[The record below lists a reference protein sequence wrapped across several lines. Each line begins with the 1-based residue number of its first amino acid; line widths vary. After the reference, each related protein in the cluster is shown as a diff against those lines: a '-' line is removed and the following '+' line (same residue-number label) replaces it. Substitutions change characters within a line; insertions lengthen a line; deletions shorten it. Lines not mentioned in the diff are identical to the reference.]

1 MAGEYPMK
9 KGMFICIEG
18 IDASG
23 KTTQA
28 KLLVKNLNKKGYEA
42 IYTSE
47 PTRGFFGQILR
58 QRILYGNKRV
68 PAVIEAL
75 LFALDRLEHVEK
87 EIEPALKKGKII
99 VSDRYFY
106 SSIAYQGA
114 AGLDPAWIEEI
125 NKWAVKPDLAIYLD
139 VPAEVVIK
147 RLGKKRSVMETLENQ
162 RKVREVYLRLVNEG
176 KLMLIDGNRS
186 VKEIGEEILQV
197 VLERLKNRSL

>member
-1 MAGEYPMK
+1 MK
-9 KGMFICIEG
+9 KGLFICIEG

-28 KLLVKNLNKKGYEA
+28 KLLVKNLNEKGYEA

-47 PTRGFFGQILR
+47 PTHGFFGQILR
-58 QRILYGNKRV
+58 RKILYGNERV

-87 EIEPALKKGKII
+87 EIEPALKEGKIV
-99 VSDRYFY
+99 VSDRYVY

-114 AGLDPAWIEEI
+114 AGLDLTWIEEI
-125 NKWAVKPDLAIYLD
+125 NRWAIKPDLAIYLD

-147 RLGKKRSVMETLENQ
+147 RLKEKRSVMETLENQ
-162 RKVREVYLRLVNEG
+162 RKVREIYLKLVKEGRLV
-176 KLMLIDGNRS
+176 LVDGNRS
-186 VKEIGEEILQV
+186 VEEIEKEILQK
-197 VLERLKNRSL
+197 VLKLLETSL